1 MIFDNA
7 LDQTF
12 DQAATATFVIFVQ
25 EGLTFGAMNGDRPN
39 LALRHVG
46 TLPKYHIRRKWVRF
60 KAALYSTNESDA

>member
-39 LALRHVG
+39 IALRHVG
-46 TLPKYHIRRKWVRF
+46 ILLKYHSRRKWIRF
-60 KAALYSTNESDA
+60 KAALYSDRVVMI